1 MRLQAKISLVST
13 LLMLGSAAGQAAPS
27 TPTETPAALCAKKNQ
42 PVNDERFVSIGGIEQ
57 WVTIKGKSC
66 ANPVILFIHGGPGN
80 PSSPYADNI
89 YTGWQEDFTLVQW
102 DQRGA
107 GRTFGRG
114 KDQTDLTIE
123 LMTRDG
129 NELAS
134 YLIDR
139 LGQKKII
146 LVAGSWGSVL
156 AVHMA
161 KARPELFHA
170 YLGVGQ
176 LVDHQENLTASHR
189 RLIKLA
195 REAGDSK
202 TLTNLEALGPPP
214 WTNPRSF
221 GTMRRATRTYEA
233 KTSTPAPANWW
244 KPSPLYATDEALA
257 NYEAGEDFSYLQF
270 VGLAGNGM
278 LSNVRLPK
286 LGTDFRIPFF
296 LVQGAEDLVTVPK
309 VAKAYFDSIAAPSKK
324 FRLVPSAGHDPN
336 AALVD
341 AQYEI
346 LKTDIRPLAR

>member
-1 MRLQAKISLVST
+1 MRLQAKISLVSAI
-13 LLMLGSAAGQAAPS
+13 LIMWSVAGHAAQPR
-27 TPTETPAALCAKKNQ
+27 PTEAPAALCAKNNQ
-42 PVNDERFVSIGGIEQ
+42 PLNEERFVRIGGIEQ
-57 WVTIKGKSC
+57 WVTINGASC
-66 ANPVILFIHGGPGN
+66 ANPVILFLHGGPGN
-80 PSSPYADNI
+80 PLSPYADTI
-89 YTGWQEDFTLVQW
+89 YGAWQKDFTLVQW

-114 KDQTDLTIE
+114 KDQSGLTIE
-123 LMTRDG
+123 VMTRDG

-146 LVAGSWGSVL
+146 LIAGSWGSVL
-156 AVHMA
+156 GVHRA
-161 KARPELFHA
+161 KTRPDLFHA

-176 LVDHQENLTASHR
+176 LVDHRENLTASHR
-189 RLIKLA
+189 RLIALA
-195 REAGDSK
+195 RAAGDAK
-202 TLTNLEALGPPP
+202 TLASLEALGAPP

-221 GTMRRATRTYEA
+221 GAMRRATRSYEA
-233 KTSTPAPANWW
+233 KSSTAAPVGWW
-244 KPSPLYATDEALA
+244 KPSPAYATDEALA

-270 VGLAGNGM
+270 VGLAGDGM
-278 LSNVRLPK
+278 LSTVSLPK
-286 LGTDFRIPFF
+286 LGTDFRIPFY
-296 LVQGAEDLVTVPK
+296 LVQGAEDLVTVPE
-309 VAKAYFDSIAAPSKK
+309 VARAYFDSITAPSKK